1 MNETDTQSTPAA
13 TTTPEVEVPQP
24 TETPIDVGPTAEL
37 EKWKRMSRENEKRW
51 KQASKELEDIRHAQ
65 MTDQEKA
72 LEAARAEAR
81 QAALAEVG
89 TSLVEAEIRAQAT
102 AAGVT
107 VPTSYLDL
115 TTFLA
120 EDGRADREQVAA
132 LIDSLQKPPAQPEFP
147 QLMGTGHHRPGGND
161 ISSMDPSELADFI
174 AGGSFI

>member
-1 MNETDTQSTPAA
+1 MNETDTQNTPAA
-13 TTTPEVEVPQP
+13 ASTPEVEVPQP

-51 KQASKELEDIRHAQ
+51 KAASKELEDIRHAQ

-89 TSLVEAEIRAQAT
+89 TSLVEAEIRVQAS

-107 VPTSYLDL
+107 VPTGYLDL
-115 TTFLA
+115 SRFVA
-120 EDGRADREQVAA
+120 EDGRADREQVTE
-132 LIDSLQKPPAQPEFP
+132 LIASLHKPQPQPEFP
-147 QLMGTGHHRPGGND
+147 QLMGTGHHRAGGNE
-161 ISSMDPSELADFI
+161 IASMDPSELADFI